1 MNEPVE
7 TLIFDQDIFNE
18 YEKNKDKRATARR
31 YCIKVADVT
40 AIVKRKSK
48 QQGGR
53 IE

>member
-1 MNEPVE
+1 MNEPEE
-7 TLIFDQDIFNE
+7 TLISDQDIFNE
-18 YEKNKDKRATARR
+18 YEKTKDKRAIARR

-53 IE
+53 LE